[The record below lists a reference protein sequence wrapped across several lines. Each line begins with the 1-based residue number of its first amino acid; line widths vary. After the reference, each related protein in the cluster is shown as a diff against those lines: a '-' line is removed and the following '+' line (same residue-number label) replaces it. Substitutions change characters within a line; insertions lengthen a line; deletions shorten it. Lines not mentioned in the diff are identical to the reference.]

1 MEVSERWIVVDLWRN
16 SDKVLHMKTI
26 TVPSSLVSIQT
37 KEPLSPAMRA
47 VIWEI
52 GAALDERRVKA
63 APREPVWLTISTA
76 RLRGEGARDDNAHLR
91 TTLDRLSGVYLTGD
105 NDGDEWGAVILAEWH
120 IEQGGS
126 VARLFIPPAAV
137 AAIQSP
143 KTFAKIEARAA
154 HSLSGHGRQLYVL
167 LADKKN
173 MHQRHWTYTVEELRA
188 LMGCDDKRAYQVW
201 GQFDRWVLQPAL
213 KQVNDFGT
221 VQVKMT
227 TKRLGRAVQWVRF
240 DWQWKD
246 PHAAAATDFENE
258 RHSEARRKEQKT
270 ADAPPMIEEPP
281 QPTDA
286 LKWWHSL
293 TNAERDSWAERV
305 GRTVDLGL
313 GVQPRP
319 ERAIAENAMK
329 LHLAAEPVRRPK

>member
-1 MEVSERWIVVDLWRN
+1 
-16 SDKVLHMKTI
+16 MKTL

-37 KEPLSPAMRA
+37 KEPMSPAMRT

-63 APREPVWLTISTA
+63 GPREAVWLDIPTA
-76 RLRGEGARDDNAHLR
+76 RLRGEGGKTDNQHLR
-91 TTLDRLSGVYLTGD
+91 VTLDRLAGVYLTGD
-105 NDGDEWGAVILAEWH
+105 HEGDAWGAVILAEWH

-126 VARLFIPPAAV
+126 LARLFIPPAAV

-143 KTFAKIEARAA
+143 KTFAKIEARAL

-173 MHQRHWTYTVEELRA
+173 MHQRYWIYTVDELRA
-188 LMGCDDKRAYQVW
+188 LMGCDDKKAYQVW
-201 GQFDRWVLQPAL
+201 AQFDKWVLQPAL

-221 VQVKMT
+221 VSVKMT

-246 PHAAAATDFENE
+246 PHDASNTALENE
-258 RHSEARRKEQKT
+258 RHSNARRRQQKR
-270 ADAPPMIEEPP
+270 ADAPPMIEELTKT
-281 QPTDA
+281 TDA
-286 LKWWHSL
+286 LAWWNTLSD
-293 TNAERDSWAERV
+293 AERDRWADLV
-305 GRTVDLGL
+305 GREADLGL
-313 GVQPRP
+313 GMQPRP
-319 ERAIAENAMK
+319 ERVIAEEA
-329 LHLAAEPVRRPK
+329 LTLSLQA

>member
-1 MEVSERWIVVDLWRN
+1 MEGSERWIAVDLWRN

-240 DWQWKD
+240 DWHWKD
-246 PHAAAATDFENE
+246 PHAALATDMEND
-258 RHSEARRKEQKT
+258 RHSNARRKEQKA
-270 ADAPPMIEEPP
+270 ADAPPMIEEPE
-281 QPTDA
+281 QQTDA
-286 LKWWHSL
+286 LTWWHGL
-293 TNAERDSWAERV
+293 TDAERDHWSDRV
-305 GRTVDLGL
+305 GRMADLGL
-313 GVQPRP
+313 GLQPRP
-319 ERAIAENAMK
+319 ERVIAEDALA
-329 LHLAAEPVRRPK
+329 LHLQAEPAGPSK

>member
-1 MEVSERWIVVDLWRN
+1 
-16 SDKVLHMKTI
+16 MKTI

-37 KEPLSPAMRA
+37 KEPMSPAMRA

-63 APREPVWLTISTA
+63 APREPVWLSIPTT
-76 RLRGEGARDDNAHLR
+76 RLRGEGGKTDNQHLR
-91 TTLDRLSGVYLTGD
+91 LTLDRLAGVYLTGQH
-105 NDGDEWGAVILAEWH
+105 DGDDWGAVILAEWH

-126 VARLFIPPAAV
+126 MARLFIPPAAV

-143 KTFAKIEARAA
+143 KTFAKIEARAL
-154 HSLSGHGRQLYVL
+154 HSLSGHARQLYVL

-173 MHQRHWTYTVEELRA
+173 MHQRHWTYTVEEVRA
-188 LMGCDDKRAYQVW
+188 LMGCEDKRAYDVW
-201 GQFDRWVLQPAL
+201 AQFDKRVLQPAL
-213 KQVNDFGT
+213 KQINDFGT
-221 VQVKMT
+221 VSVKMT

-240 DWQWKD
+240 DWHWKD
-246 PHAAAATDFENE
+246 PHEAANTALENE
-258 RHSEARRKEQKT
+258 RHSDARRKEQTT
-270 ADAPPMIEEPP
+270 ADAPPMIEEPE

-286 LKWWHSL
+286 LSWWHSL
-293 TNAERDSWAERV
+293 TDAERDSWANRV

-313 GVQPRP
+313 GMQPRP

-329 LHLAAEPVRRPK
+329 LHLAAEPVRRPR